1 MISAGLGDRIATGQA
16 AKTPALRLTDSFKT
30 PARECGSLISATE
43 WTIMADTLE
52 ARTIGISI
60 RRDWRAVYDFAQ
72 RPENFAR
79 WASGAAKS
87 LHKEG
92 ADWVAD
98 GPDGRA
104 ILRFAERNDFGVLD
118 HTVILASGAEIE
130 VPLRVVPNGSGCEV
144 MFTLFR
150 QPGMTDE
157 TFARDAE
164 WVAKDL
170 AALKALLE
178 S

>member
-1 MISAGLGDRIATGQA
+1 
-16 AKTPALRLTDSFKT
+16 
-30 PARECGSLISATE
+30 
-43 WTIMADTLE
+43 MADTLE
-52 ARTIGISI
+52 SRTISISI
-60 RRDWRAVYDFAQ
+60 RRPWRAVYDFAQ

-87 LHKEG
+87 LRPEG

-104 ILRFAERNDFGVLD
+104 ILRFAARNEFGVLD
-118 HTVILASGAEIE
+118 HTVILASGAEIH
-130 VPLRVVPNGSGCEV
+130 VPLRVVPNGSGCEL

-150 QPGMTDE
+150 QPGMTDAV
-157 TFARDAE
+157 FARDAE

-170 AALKALLE
+170 AALKMLLE

>member
-1 MISAGLGDRIATGQA
+1 MA
-16 AKTPALRLTDSFKT
+16 DSFKT
-30 PARECGSLISATE
+30 PVVGCGSVRTE
-43 WTIMADTLE
+43 NEGTIMADTLE
-52 ARTIGISI
+52 SRTISVSI
-60 RRDWRAVYDFAQ
+60 RRDWREVYDFAQ

-87 LHKEG
+87 LRREG
-92 ADWVAD
+92 TDWVAD

-118 HTVILASGAEIE
+118 HTVILASGTEIR

-144 MFTLFR
+144 MLTLFR

-157 TFARDAE
+157 ILARDAE
-164 WVAKDL
+164 WIAKDL
-170 AALKALLE
+170 ATLKALLD

>member
-1 MISAGLGDRIATGQA
+1 
-16 AKTPALRLTDSFKT
+16 
-30 PARECGSLISATE
+30 
-43 WTIMADTLE
+43 
-52 ARTIGISI
+52 
-60 RRDWRAVYDFAQ
+60 
-72 RPENFAR
+72 
-79 WASGAAKS
+79 
-87 LHKEG
+87 
-92 ADWVAD
+92 VAD

-104 ILRFAERNDFGVLD
+104 ILRFAERNDLGVLD
-118 HTVILASGAEIE
+118 HTVILASGAEIR
-130 VPLRVVPNGSGCEV
+130 VPLRVVPNGRGCEV

-157 TFARDAE
+157 IFARDAE

>member
-1 MISAGLGDRIATGQA
+1 M
-16 AKTPALRLTDSFKT
+16 P
-30 PARECGSLISATE
+30 E
-43 WTIMADTLE
+43 TLE
-52 ARTIGISI
+52 ARTISISI

-87 LHKEG
+87 LRREG
-92 ADWVAD
+92 DDWVAD
-98 GPDGRA
+98 GPGGRVV
-104 ILRFAERNDFGVLD
+104 LRFAPRNEFGVLD
-118 HTVILASGAEIE
+118 HAVILASGAEVQ
-130 VPLRVVPNGSGCEV
+130 VPLRVVPNGRGCEV

>member
-1 MISAGLGDRIATGQA
+1 LTGLA
-16 AKTPALRLTDSFKT
+16 DSFKT
-30 PARECGSLISATE
+30 GAAYGTKVGRGTDGA
-43 WTIMADTLE
+43 IMGDTLE
-52 ARTIGISI
+52 ARTISVSI
-60 RRDWRAVYDFAQ
+60 RRDWRAVYEFAH

-79 WASGAAKS
+79 WASGAAES
-87 LHKEG
+87 LRREG
-92 ADWVAD
+92 AEWVAD

-104 ILRFAERNDFGVLD
+104 ILRFAARNEFGVLD
-118 HTVILASGAEIE
+118 HTVILASGAEIQ
-130 VPLRVVPNGSGCEV
+130 VPVRVVPNGSGCEV

-150 QPGMTDE
+150 QPGMTDAVL
-157 TFARDAE
+157 ARDAE

>member
-1 MISAGLGDRIATGQA
+1 MGA
-16 AKTPALRLTDSFKT
+16 
-30 PARECGSLISATE
+30 
-43 WTIMADTLE
+43 TLE
-52 ARTIGISI
+52 SRTIGVSI
-60 RRDWRAVYDFAQ
+60 GKDWRAVYDFAR

-87 LHKEG
+87 LRREG

-104 ILRFAERNDFGVLD
+104 ILRFAERNEFGVLD
-118 HTVILASGAEIE
+118 HTVTLASGAEIH

-150 QPGMTDE
+150 QPGMTDAV
-157 TFARDAE
+157 FARDAE
-164 WVAKDL
+164 WVARDL
-170 AALKALLE
+170 AALKA
-178 S
+178 

>member
-1 MISAGLGDRIATGQA
+1 MPDI
-16 AKTPALRLTDSFKT
+16 
-30 PARECGSLISATE
+30 
-43 WTIMADTLE
+43 LE
-52 ARTIGISI
+52 ARTISVSI
-60 RRDWRAVYDFAQ
+60 RRDWRAVYEVAH

-87 LHKEG
+87 LRKEG

-104 ILRFAERNDFGVLD
+104 ILRFAERNEFGVLD
-118 HTVILASGAEIE
+118 HTVILPSGAEIH
-130 VPLRVVPNGSGCEV
+130 VPLRVVPNGSGCEA

-150 QPGMTDE
+150 QPGMTDAA
-157 TFARDAE
+157 FARDAE
-164 WVAKDL
+164 WVARDL

>member
-1 MISAGLGDRIATGQA
+1 
-16 AKTPALRLTDSFKT
+16 
-30 PARECGSLISATE
+30 
-43 WTIMADTLE
+43 MADTLE
-52 ARTIGISI
+52 ARIISISI

-87 LHKEG
+87 LRREG
-92 ADWVAD
+92 DDWVAD
-98 GPDGRA
+98 GPEGRA
-104 ILRFAERNDFGVLD
+104 ALRFAPRNAFGVLD
-118 HTVILASGAEIE
+118 HTVILASGAEIQ
-130 VPLRVVPNGSGCEV
+130 VPVRVVLNGGGCEV

-150 QPGMTDE
+150 QPGMTDAV
-157 TFARDAE
+157 FARDGE

-178 S
+178 T

>member
-1 MISAGLGDRIATGQA
+1 MG
-16 AKTPALRLTDSFKT
+16 
-30 PARECGSLISATE
+30 
-43 WTIMADTLE
+43 DTLE
-52 ARTIGISI
+52 SRTISVSI
-60 RRDWRAVYDFAQ
+60 RREWRAAYDFAH

-79 WASGAAKS
+79 WASGAAQS
-87 LHKEG
+87 LCREG

-118 HTVILASGAEIE
+118 HTVILASGAQIH
-130 VPLRVVPNGSGCEV
+130 VPVRVVANGSGCEV
-144 MFTLFR
+144 LFTLFR
-150 QPGMTDE
+150 QPDMTDAVL
-157 TFARDAE
+157 ARDVA

>member
-1 MISAGLGDRIATGQA
+1 MT
-16 AKTPALRLTDSFKT
+16 
-30 PARECGSLISATE
+30 
-43 WTIMADTLE
+43 DTLDV
-52 ARTIGISI
+52 RTISISI
-60 RRDWRAVYDFAQ
+60 RRPWREVYDFAR

-79 WASGAAKS
+79 WASGAAQS
-87 LHKEG
+87 LRKQG

-104 ILRFAERNDFGVLD
+104 VLRFAGRNDFGVLD
-118 HTVILASGAEIE
+118 HTVILASGAEIH
-130 VPLRVVPNGSGCEV
+130 VPLRAVPNGSGCEV
-144 MFTLFR
+144 MLTLFR
-150 QPGMTDE
+150 QRDMTDAI
-157 TFARDAE
+157 FARDAE

>member
-1 MISAGLGDRIATGQA
+1 MG
-16 AKTPALRLTDSFKT
+16 
-30 PARECGSLISATE
+30 
-43 WTIMADTLE
+43 DTLE
-52 ARTIGISI
+52 ARTISISI
-60 RRDWRAVYDFAQ
+60 QKDWRGVYEFAR

-87 LHKEG
+87 LRREG
-92 ADWVAD
+92 NDWVAD

-104 ILRFAERNDFGVLD
+104 VLRFAECNAFGVLD
-118 HTVILASGAEIE
+118 HWVILASGAEIHMP
-130 VPLRVVPNGSGCEV
+130 VRAVANGGGCEV
-144 MFTLFR
+144 TVTLFR
-150 QPGMTDE
+150 QPGMADDA
-157 TFARDAE
+157 FARDAQ

>member
-1 MISAGLGDRIATGQA
+1 MDAGFR
-16 AKTPALRLTDSFKT
+16 RHDSEGLLVQIRT
-30 PARECGSLISATE
+30 VEAPESGEA
-43 WTIMADTLE
+43 IMADTLE
-52 ARTIGISI
+52 ARTISVSI
-60 RRDWRAVYDFAQ
+60 RREWRAVYDFAH

-87 LHKEG
+87 LRQEG

-104 ILRFAERNDFGVLD
+104 ILRFAARNDFGVLD
-118 HTVILASGAEIE
+118 HTVILGSGAEIQ
-130 VPLRVVPNGSGCEV
+130 VPVRVVANGSGCEV

-150 QPGMTDE
+150 QPGMTDAI
-157 TFARDAE
+157 FARDAE

-170 AALKALLE
+170 ATLKALLE
-178 S
+178 P

>member
-1 MISAGLGDRIATGQA
+1 M
-16 AKTPALRLTDSFKT
+16 P
-30 PARECGSLISATE
+30 
-43 WTIMADTLE
+43 DTLE
-52 ARTIGISI
+52 ARTISISI
-60 RRDWRAVYDFAQ
+60 RRDWRAVYDFAH

-87 LHKEG
+87 LRREG

-104 ILRFAERNDFGVLD
+104 ILRFAERNEFGVLD
-118 HTVILASGAEIE
+118 HTVVLASGAEVHI
-130 VPLRVVPNGSGCEV
+130 PLRVVPNGTGCEV

-150 QPGMTDE
+150 QPGMSDAV
-157 TFARDAE
+157 FARDAE

-170 AALKALLE
+170 AGLKALLE

>member
-1 MISAGLGDRIATGQA
+1 M
-16 AKTPALRLTDSFKT
+16 P
-30 PARECGSLISATE
+30 
-43 WTIMADTLE
+43 DTLE
-52 ARTIGISI
+52 ARTISISI
-60 RRDWRAVYDFAQ
+60 RRDWRAVYDFAH

-87 LHKEG
+87 LRREG
-92 ADWVAD
+92 TDWVAD

-104 ILRFAERNDFGVLD
+104 ILRFAERNEFGVLD
-118 HTVILASGAEIE
+118 HTVVLASGAEVHI
-130 VPLRVVPNGSGCEV
+130 PLRVVPNGTGCEV

-150 QPGMTDE
+150 QPGMSDAV
-157 TFARDAE
+157 FARDAE

-170 AALKALLE
+170 AGLKALLE

>member
-1 MISAGLGDRIATGQA
+1 MGA
-16 AKTPALRLTDSFKT
+16 
-30 PARECGSLISATE
+30 
-43 WTIMADTLE
+43 TLE
-52 ARTIGISI
+52 SRTIGVSI
-60 RRDWRAVYDFAQ
+60 RRDWRAVYEFAR

-87 LHKEG
+87 LRREG
-92 ADWVAD
+92 DAWVAD

-118 HTVILASGAEIE
+118 HCVALASGAEIYMP
-130 VPLRVVPNGSGCEV
+130 VRAVPNGNGCELL
-144 MFTLFR
+144 FTLFR
-150 QPGMTDE
+150 QPGMSDE
-157 TFARDAE
+157 IFARDAA

-178 S
+178 A

>member
-1 MISAGLGDRIATGQA
+1 M
-16 AKTPALRLTDSFKT
+16 TDMMET
-30 PARECGSLISATE
+30 
-43 WTIMADTLE
+43 
-52 ARTIGISI
+52 RTISLSI
-60 RRDWRAVYDFAQ
+60 RRDWRAVYEFAR

-87 LHKEG
+87 LRREG
-92 ADWVAD
+92 EDWVAD

-104 ILRFAERNDFGVLD
+104 ILRFAARNDFGVLD
-118 HTVILASGAEIE
+118 HTVTLASGAEIQ
-130 VPLRVVPNGSGCEV
+130 VPVRAVPNGGGCEV

-150 QPGMTDE
+150 QPGMTDSV
-157 TFARDAE
+157 FARDAD